1 MHSSQEEHLIA
12 PSIIQDTGS
21 RDGLTL
27 PRVEKPD
34 VVRYLGPVD
43 VETLWVEVERLS
55 EKVWQQEDAV
65 KENKFFCFAHT
76 RHVLFRFIPRNRTPL
91 YYYSNPAWMVWQRY
105 LLPVMTQAAA
115 PYGYVKPIYPKAM
128 LARLAAGHGIDV
140 HVDQEPDRTGA
151 FSQESHAYTHKIHV
165 PLETDPR
172 AVLTVGGADFHL
184 EAGYAWEVNNLVPH
198 GAFNGSDRDRVHFI
212 FELFD
217 GSRAGDAVDAEN
229 RWTSRKVAAT
239 VTGNSTT
246 GC

>member
-65 KENKFFCFAHT
+65 KENNFFCFAHT
-76 RHVLFRFIPRNRTPL
+76 RHVIFRFIPHNRTPL
-91 YYYSNPAWMVWQRY
+91 CYYSNPAWMVWQRY

-128 LARLAAGHGIDV
+128 LARLAAGRGIDL
-140 HVDQEPDRTGA
+140 HVDSEASNPLV
-151 FSQESHAYTHKIHV
+151 HKIHV
-165 PLETDPR
+165 PLRTNPR
-172 AVLTVGGADFHL
+172 ALLIVDDVAFHL
-184 EAGYAWEVNNLVPH
+184 EAGHAWEVNNLAPH
-198 GAFNGSDRDRVHFI
+198 GAFNGGDLDRIHLI
-212 FELFD
+212 FEVYEGAAE
-217 GSRAGDAVDAEN
+217 GSPSDFSNV
-229 RWTSRKVAAT
+229 KYK
-239 VTGNSTT
+239 
-246 GC
+246 